1 VGVTVEQ
8 RIRLH
13 STDDGVR
20 VAWAMSGS
28 GPPLVKAPNYLTHL
42 EHDWDSPVWS
52 HWLRALSSFR
62 TLVRYDPRG
71 CGMSDLDVD
80 DFTLDTWVEDLEAVV
95 DAAGLDTFPLL
106 GISAGAPIA
115 ISYAAR
121 HPDRVTKLV
130 LYGGYAR
137 GRHHRDGP
145 DAQREADVLLDLT
158 ATGWGQDNPAFR
170 RVFTTLFMPGGSP
183 EQVDW
188 FDELQRLTVPP
199 ENAVRF
205 EQGFFDIDVRAEA
218 QQVRAPALVLHARG
232 DAMCPVEGGYELA
245 ALLPHSEFMPLAG
258 ENHILLEHEPAWP
271 RFLAAVR
278 EFLDLPVDDDHTD
291 PRAQRLRNLTP
302 RQHEVLDLIA
312 RGRSNDEIAAELVVS
327 PTTVRNH
334 ITRIFRTLDVRDRAQ
349 AIVVARDAG
358 LGR

>member
-1 VGVTVEQ
+1 VAVQQ

-13 STDDGVR
+13 TTDDGVR
-20 VAWAMSGS
+20 IAWAASGS

-52 HWLRALSSFR
+52 HWLRALSSSR
-62 TLVRYDPRG
+62 TLLRYDPRG

-80 DFTLDTWVEDLEAVV
+80 DFTLDTWVADLEAVV
-95 DAAGLDTFPLL
+95 DAAGLDSFPLL

-121 HPDRVTKLV
+121 HPERVTKLV

-137 GRHHRDGP
+137 GRSHRDGP
-145 DAQREADVLLDLT
+145 DAQREADVLLGLM
-158 ATGWGQDNPAFR
+158 AAGWGQDNPAFR

-183 EQVDW
+183 EQIDW

-205 EQGFFDIDVRAEA
+205 EQGFFDIDVRAAAE
-218 QQVRAPALVLHARG
+218 QVRAPALVLHARE
-232 DAMCPVEGGYELA
+232 DAMCPFEGGYELA
-245 ALLPHSEFMPLAG
+245 ALLPRSEFVPLPG
-258 ENHILLEHEPAWP
+258 RNHILLEHEPAWP

-278 EFLDLPVDDDHTD
+278 GFLDQPAVDDDTD
-291 PRAQRLRNLTP
+291 PRAGRVRELTP
-302 RQHEVLDLIA
+302 RQREVLDLIA
-312 RGRSNDEIAAELVVS
+312 QGRSNDEIADELVLS

-334 ITRIFRTLDVRDRAQ
+334 ITRIFRTLDLRDRAQ